1 MERITKGKDFK
12 KPHDDDMINSDD
24 EPFEQKSFQIIR
36 EENNPSTEMIS
47 EIMNNKINYFE
58 QEESSEE
65 SNNNN
70 VYFIYNNI
78 IEQIEKKEQLSLN
91 KTIIAEKDKMN
102 DAANDDL
109 KGVNFLNKKKKLS
122 RESYIFNKEIPTKK
136 KKVTKIEIENSTT
149 EEKNK
154 DNNLKSEIFKILL
167 EIFRKKEF
175 DKKFMD
181 NLKKN
186 SWNYYLDN
194 QITIELEE
202 NLEKDKEFF
211 ELLKESPWRTFE
223 RIFKRAKDVDQDF
236 KYKIGKRTIVK
247 FAQLINF
254 FLNQKEK
261 KNDGTVSNGKNYLI
275 NNNEKSNDM
284 LELNDI
290 ILLEQ
295 NNPNSFKRTKY
306 KTIPKKNRKD
316 NLFYVLKNKVVDL
329 FLKYFNNISQK
340 VKKSIKAP
348 CSSSEEIDFLNTD
361 STEIFRYFKL
371 KKHVENKKI
380 EDLIKLPKREF
391 FRRMINDGKF
401 FTEDEEKQR
410 RNYEN
415 SKCRNLA
422 NELFETNNLEGLIL
436 LTKLIKLDKQKDKK
450 GNDKEYIKIL
460 NAKNFKK
467 AINILK
473 GYEDFNLDLFNNE
486 KYEINNRINN
496 MWIIANDPIKYLE
509 NRKKGRKNIRKI
521 G

>member
-1 MERITKGKDFK
+1 MERSTKGKDFK

-24 EPFEQKSFQIIR
+24 EPFEQKSFRIIR
-36 EENNPSTEMIS
+36 EEKTSTEMIS

-211 ELLKESPWRTFE
+211 ELLKESPWTTFK
-223 RIFKRAKDVDQDF
+223 RIFKKAKDVDQDF
-236 KYKIGKRTIVK
+236 KYKIGKRTIDK
-247 FAQLINF
+247 FSQLINF
-254 FLNQKEK
+254 FLSQKEK

-295 NNPNSFKRTKY
+295 NNPNSYKGIKH
-306 KTIPKKNRKD
+306 KTIPKMNRKD
-316 NLFYVLKNKVVDL
+316 NLFYVLKNKVVDH
-329 FLKYFNNISQK
+329 FLKYFNNINPK
-340 VKKSIKAP
+340 VKQSIKAP

-361 STEIFRYFKL
+361 FTEIFRYFKL
-371 KKHVENKKI
+371 KKFIKNKKI

-410 RNYEN
+410 KNYEN

-422 NELFETNNLEGLIL
+422 YELFETNNLEGLIL
-436 LTKLIKLDKQKDKK
+436 LTKLIKLDKKNDKK

-486 KYEINNRINN
+486 KYEINNRIIN
-496 MWIIANDPIKYLE
+496 MRIIANFPIEYLE
-509 NRKKGRKNIRKI
+509 NNKSGSKKTEKKEK
-521 G
+521 